1 MQRQAPSG
9 LPAPQPSAVRGFET
23 GNERP
28 RMWRDS
34 IVPPYDEWVKHWIA
48 LGLLLTAL
56 DIRLSAAESGQQAGV
71 QPTAAAVR
79 QAAAAGRSEEA
90 WALLERMPAEKATV
104 EVAVELAL
112 APKTASVAANRLA
125 LLADRTARLSLS
137 SQQLDRQLT
146 ACAVVLR
153 TTTDAACLEQL
164 NTVER
169 GTTGTALD
177 RARLWSTRKLLG
189 EQPAALPIGWEAE
202 VLGSSALEAAAW
214 PELPAA
220 SRVRLLEPVVSSR
233 DPGNVIAALATL
245 HMVPGSE
252 ALALWRRL
260 STEGGPSYPGAKTQ
274 IMVGL
279 ARHGD
284 LESLKALAPY
294 MGQVSVGD
302 RLVLALGRAERREAS
317 GVNELVSLLNSG
329 AEHEVLQAA
338 EALASVGRSG
348 SVEMRR
354 VATWIRD
361 GSPALR
367 ERWLAVAAR
376 LNLGAS
382 AEVVRRLTDDD
393 EAVRLAAALAVA
405 AAAVNSRQ
413 AGR

>member
-1 MQRQAPSG
+1 
-9 LPAPQPSAVRGFET
+9 
-23 GNERP
+23 
-28 RMWRDS
+28 MWRDS
-34 IVPPYDEWVKHWIA
+34 IVAPYDGRMKRWVAHGLVLAA
-48 LGLLLTAL
+48 LSVPV
-56 DIRLSAAESGQQAGV
+56 SATESGQQAGV
-71 QPTAAAVR
+71 QPTVAAVR

-90 WALLERMPAEKATV
+90 WALLDRMPVEKATV
-104 EVAVELAL
+104 ELAVELAL
-112 APKTASVAANRLA
+112 APKTSSVTATRLPF
-125 LLADRTARLSLS
+125 LADRTARMSLS

-153 TTTDAACLEQL
+153 TTSDAACLEQL
-164 NTVER
+164 NTVTR
-169 GTTGTALD
+169 GTSGTAID
-177 RARLWSTRKLLG
+177 RARLWTIRKLLG

-202 VLGSSALEAAAW
+202 VLGSSALEVAAW

-220 SRVRLLEPVVSSR
+220 SRVRLLEPLVKSP

-245 HMVPGSE
+245 QLVPGPE

-284 LESLKALAPY
+284 SESLKALAPY
-294 MGQVSVGD
+294 LGQVSVND

-317 GVNELVSLLNSG
+317 GVNELVSLVNNG
-329 AEHEVLQAA
+329 AEHESLQAA
-338 EALASVGRSG
+338 EALASVGRSS

-354 VATWIRD
+354 AANWVRD
-361 GSPALR
+361 GSPGLR
-367 ERWLAVAAR
+367 ERWLAVVAR

-393 EAVRLAAALAVA
+393 EAIRLAAALAVA
-405 AAAVNSRQ
+405 TAAVNPRQ
-413 AGR
+413 GGR